1 MVSDRSR
8 APGKIQGLQRLWRD
22 EDKSTLVYVMYDVFT
37 YLPAAAAHALP
48 AGGLYGV
55 YCTGMYMDN
64 MDKLSPHGVPTKQD
78 MMGAAPRASRARGFS
93 K

>member
-1 MVSDRSR
+1 MKANV
-8 APGKIQGLQRLWRD
+8 LFF
-22 EDKSTLVYVMYDVFT
+22 VMYNVFT
-37 YLPAAAAHALP
+37 YLPAAAARAVGRRVVRCT
-48 AGGLYGV
+48 AV

-64 MDKLSPHGVPTKQD
+64 MDKRPPVPTKQD